1 MMIVP
6 GIAFLFTGPAFAQQ
20 TDAQTRNQV
29 EAVIMKSI
37 DSLNKG
43 DGRSGA
49 ELQTADAVRITP
61 FGKFTGAQ
69 ILENTEKMHKL
80 GLALTVRID
89 DVQLL
94 PGGQLAIATGSYT
107 GGFANDSRRVKDRG
121 KLFMVA
127 WTYRR
132 RLEDSGQLSLKAG
145 AIRADQVNGLPR
157 AERQ

>member
-1 MMIVP
+1 
-6 GIAFLFTGPAFAQQ
+6 
-20 TDAQTRNQV
+20 
-29 EAVIMKSI
+29 
-37 DSLNKG
+37 LNKG

-107 GGFANDSRRVKDRG
+107 GGFANDSSASKIEGNYLWLLGHTGGDW
-121 KLFMVA
+121 K
-127 WTYRR
+127 
-132 RLEDSGQLSLKAG
+132 
-145 AIRADQVNGLPR
+145 IRASSASRLVPS
-157 AERQ
+157 APTK